1 VTVPAA
7 NGPAVVFD
15 DVLRAADRLRDVA
28 HRTPVLTS
36 RTLDAACG
44 AQVFCKAEH
53 LQRIG
58 AFKFRGA
65 YNALATLDPD
75 VRAAGV
81 VAFSSGNHA
90 QAVALAARLHD
101 VRATIVMPLD
111 APPVKVEATRGYG
124 AEVVTYDRYTQDR
137 RAIGESIA
145 ADTGATLIPPYD
157 HVDVIAGQGTA
168 ALELLEEIPDLDA
181 VVAPIGGGGL
191 LAGTAVAVH
200 GRRDDALVIGVEPA
214 GRRAARDALATGAV
228 VQVEVARTLL
238 DGQQTPEIGAHNL
251 AVLQAHDVRVEGASD
266 EGALLAMRLL
276 ATRMKQVVEPSGASA
291 LGALLAGTLPE
302 MRGKRVGVILSGGN
316 VTAEVLSRALSA

>member
-1 VTVPAA
+1 
-7 NGPAVVFD
+7 
-15 DVLRAADRLRDVA
+15 
-28 HRTPVLTS
+28 
-36 RTLDAACG
+36 
-44 AQVFCKAEH
+44 
-53 LQRIG
+53 
-58 AFKFRGA
+58 
-65 YNALATLDPD
+65 
-75 VRAAGV
+75 
-81 VAFSSGNHA
+81 
-90 QAVALAARLHD
+90 
-101 VRATIVMPLD
+101 
-111 APPVKVEATRGYG
+111 
-124 AEVVTYDRYTQDR
+124 
-137 RAIGESIA
+137 
-145 ADTGATLIPPYD
+145 
-157 HVDVIAGQGTA
+157 VDVIAGQGTA